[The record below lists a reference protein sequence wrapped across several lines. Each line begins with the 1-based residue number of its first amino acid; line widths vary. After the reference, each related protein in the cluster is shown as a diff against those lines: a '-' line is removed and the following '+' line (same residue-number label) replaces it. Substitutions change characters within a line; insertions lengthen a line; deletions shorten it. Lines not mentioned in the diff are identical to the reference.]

1 MHILA
6 GLGVLLAGALRLFFV
21 AFGAY
26 LVKLVL
32 SAFVKR
38 LFAGGVS
45 LVAIY
50 TTMYNVDAAA
60 AFLEWLKDNTPELMD
75 NVTFQGIGTLIQ
87 ATRIDD
93 CLAVIAGAYGSG
105 WMARL
110 VFKAMPGTSADYS

>member
-26 LVKLVL
+26 MVKLVL
-32 SAFVKR
+32 SSFVKK